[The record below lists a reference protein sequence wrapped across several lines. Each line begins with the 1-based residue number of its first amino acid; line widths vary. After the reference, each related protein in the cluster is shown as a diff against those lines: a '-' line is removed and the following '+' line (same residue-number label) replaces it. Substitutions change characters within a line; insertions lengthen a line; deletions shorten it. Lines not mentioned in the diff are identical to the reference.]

1 MTGTPYD
8 PMIERPHEGRE
19 IKRLPVKL
27 VRKISTNEV
36 MIVICKKDEEAHLH
50 LLCERK

>member
-1 MTGTPYD
+1 MNETSNPLY
-8 PMIERPHEGRE
+8 MIDRPEQGQW

-36 MIVICKKDEEAHLH
+36 MIVQCKDEEAQLY